1 MNLKEGRVVKAA
13 QELSQ
18 EEMGAINR
26 YTRRAYEP
34 QEVYVFSLV
43 LCDNQVDRD
52 LERFPKESLERL
64 KELFLGK
71 TCILDHECKSA
82 NQTARIFSTGMRI
95 CEDQRTKTGEPLAQL
110 TAQAYLPRTKGNEE
124 TIALIDGGILKEV
137 SVSCSVKRRVCSV
150 CGQEQCAHVPGR
162 EYGGQVAHHLL
173 LEPTDAYECS
183 FVAVPAQRG
192 AGVTKHFAGEE
203 AVDKL
208 LGQAQ
213 AEAVVISKAQ
223 AGEIGRRFRALAEK
237 ARWGQRYRRELE
249 KGVLKYSAI
258 VQPEMPREVMEA
270 TVKALGIE
278 ELAAMEKTYGRMAE
292 RALPLRPQLAPEP
305 GDREEGNGEFRI

>member
-1 MNLKEGRVVKAA
+1 MKEGLVMKSAGVPGR
-13 QELSQ
+13 EDM
-18 EEMGAINR
+18 EAINM
-26 YTRRAYEP
+26 YTRRAYGPE
-34 QEVYVFSLV
+34 EVYMFSLV
-43 LCDNQVDRD
+43 LCDNEIDRD
-52 LERFPKESLERL
+52 FERFSVESLERL
-64 KELFLGK
+64 RELFLGK
-71 TCILDHECKSA
+71 TCIFDHERKSA
-82 NQTARIFSTGMRI
+82 NQTARIYHT
-95 CEDQRTKTGEPLAQL
+95 ELEQAKGEITQAGEGLVRL
-110 TAQAYLPRTKGNEE
+110 TARAYLPRTQGNKE
-124 TIALIDGGILKEV
+124 TIELIESGILKEV
-137 SVSCSVKRRVCSV
+137 SVSCSVKRGV
-150 CGQEQCAHVPGR
+150 CGICGKESCEHKKGGT
-162 EYGGQVAHHLL
+162 YGGRLAHTVLT
-173 LEPTDAYECS
+173 EPTDAYECS

-249 KGVLKYSAI
+249 RGVLKYSAI